1 MFVFRFE
8 AVLTARTNAEELR
21 RRALAEAERALVA
34 CREALRESRRR
45 RKSGLIEFESARRTG
60 CCAGE
65 IPLHLAYL
73 ERLEEEL
80 RERARALAAAEQKVH
95 RCRREL
101 LEAVKARRMLE
112 KLRERE
118 LAAYEAGLAASE
130 RKFLDEVAGRR
141 AFDHR
146 GR

>member
-8 AVLTARTNAEELR
+8 AALTARTNAEELR
-21 RRALAEAERALVA
+21 RKALAEAERALAA

-45 RKSGLIEFESARRTG
+45 RRMGLLELDAARRSG
-60 CCAGE
+60 FRAAE

-73 ERLEEEL
+73 GRLEEEL
-80 RERARALAAAEQKVH
+80 RERMRALAAAEQKVH

-101 LEAVKARRMLE
+101 LEAAKARRMLE
-112 KLRERE
+112 KLREKD
-118 LAAYEAGLAASE
+118 LAAYEAGLAAAE

-141 AFDHR
+141 AFER
-146 GR
+146 T